1 MTTRR
6 LPICLLACLLLAS
19 CAREQGPGPGGE
31 ATAGVDFHRFETP
44 REIATGLLDGMTPD
58 GSGAYVEAPDPELSE
73 PGCEGMPE
81 PVMFRVPLAGGDRTV
96 VGDQSRPLR
105 GALLRGGSQG
115 RVAVISGCESFFT
128 ALFVA
133 RESRDG
139 TLAGVT
145 EVTPTIPDNF
155 LLSPASVSWSNDGA
169 ALLGALQHVDGPDG
183 EPSQVVSID
192 PDSGEIT
199 RLFDA
204 ERGSGVSG
212 VGQLENGMYLVST
225 DLAVTLRDSEGVVT
239 AGFQSR
245 HFEIAPDRRRV
256 AVYGN
261 DVRLASQESTTAQLV
276 LEAAPGREISAVRF
290 APAGGAI
297 VIERRQRDGGRSELG
312 IVTLDDSRYTS
323 VVTGDQYGRAYF
335 SGDGR
340 ALGFNRFG
348 PAPDFTSVVFLARF
362 AELE

>member
-6 LPICLLACLLLAS
+6 LLICLLACLLLAS
-19 CAREQGPGPGGE
+19 CARDEGSGTGGE
-31 ATAGVDFHRFETP
+31 ATAGVDLHRFETP

-58 GSGAYVEAPDPELSE
+58 GSGAYVEEPDPELSE

-81 PVMFRVPLAGGDRTV
+81 PVMFRIPLAGGDRTV

-115 RVAVISGCESFFT
+115 RVAVIAGCESFFT

-133 RESRDG
+133 QESGDG

-145 EVTPTIPDNF
+145 EVTPAIPDDF
-155 LLSPASVSWSNDGA
+155 LLSPDSVSWSNDGVS
-169 ALLGALQHVDGPDG
+169 LLGALRHVDGPDG
-183 EPSQVVSID
+183 EPSPVVSID

-204 ERGSGVSG
+204 EQGSGVSG
-212 VGQLENGMYLVST
+212 VGQLENGMYVVST

-245 HFEIAPDRRRV
+245 RFEIAPDGRRV

-261 DVRLASQESTTAQLV
+261 DVRLVSQGSTNAELV

-290 APAGGAI
+290 APSGGAV
-297 VIERRQRDGGRSELG
+297 VIERSQPDGGRSELG
-312 IVTLDDSRYTS
+312 IVTLDDRRYTS

-348 PAPDFTSVVFLARF
+348 PAPDFTSTVYLTRF